1 VNAQGQERGFV
12 WQRGQFTTVQVPG
25 ASDTRLVA
33 INNRGQMAGSYDEAA
48 RNPDGKYPPGTY
60 HGLIW
65 DHGRLTRLDVPG
77 SALTGALGI
86 NDAGAVSGGYAD
98 PSARQHGFLF
108 RAGRFTTFD
117 APAPGNTNGFGI
129 DNRGD
134 VVVPDPASG
143 TGLET

>member
-1 VNAQGQERGFV
+1 MARPF
-12 WQRGQFTTVQVPG
+12 FL
-25 ASDTRLVA
+25 AS
-33 INNRGQMAGSYDEAA
+33 S
-48 RNPDGKYPPGTY
+48 P
-60 HGLIW
+60 
-65 DHGRLTRLDVPG
+65 
-77 SALTGALGI
+77 ALS
-86 NDAGAVSGGYAD
+86 DAGAVSGGYAD